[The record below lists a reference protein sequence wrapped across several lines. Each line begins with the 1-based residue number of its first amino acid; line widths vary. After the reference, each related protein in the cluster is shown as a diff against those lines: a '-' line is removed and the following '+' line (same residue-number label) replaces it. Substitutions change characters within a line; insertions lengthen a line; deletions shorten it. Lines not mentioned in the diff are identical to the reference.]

1 MSLVNLNTVTNNS
14 QAFFS
19 ELPPIPLFDNP
30 SIFMSSNQSAQPNNS
45 LYNIFNN
52 YFSNNTLSST
62 NQYYIK
68 DYAEEFRQNTKTA
81 RNLPSGTLKAL
92 GYNAEKGQKLANIA
106 VRNTVGFT
114 GNCARYAKRDI
125 ERAGL
130 GKYEYGHAY
139 QCGNILSKNPNFK
152 EISTKGLDL
161 KKLPAGCVLVYGR
174 GVAGYSKAYGHI
186 EITDGNGSANS
197 DGKTNN
203 IRPGARVFIPV

>member
-114 GNCARYAKRDI
+114 GNCARYAK
-125 ERAGL
+125 
-130 GKYEYGHAY
+130 
-139 QCGNILSKNPNFK
+139 
-152 EISTKGLDL
+152 
-161 KKLPAGCVLVYGR
+161 
-174 GVAGYSKAYGHI
+174 
-186 EITDGNGSANS
+186 EITKEPDLANMNT
-197 DGKTNN
+197 DMHINAEIFCQKTR
-203 IRPGARVFIPV
+203 ISKKYQQKD